1 MGSGVRVVDLSPYL
15 RTRDTQRTFRTS
27 GPRAQVPSSARE
39 QQQEHALL
47 AHSVQGV
54 EDLVTLATAFMMTV
68 SGFVG
73 VVSRA
78 LLREQTASDYS
89 RTKAMPNKIVGRERR

>member
-47 AHSVQGV
+47 AHSVQ
-54 EDLVTLATAFMMTV
+54 TLATAFMMTV